1 MELLQ
6 NPVIEGILAAII
18 FISILIE
25 IKTAG
30 FPVADL

>member
-18 FISILIE
+18 LYPSLL
-25 IKTAG
+25 KLKRLV
-30 FPVADL
+30 FPAVDS